1 MNILITLLVIAL
13 VAYGMLKQY
22 NPQVVLMTAGIVFF
36 VTSYYYLGLSPIPL
50 EKSNGFLVFDI
61 WEKFSDITNNRLASI
76 GLTLVSIA
84 GVSTYLNK
92 IGASSSLIKATS
104 NVILKISNPY
114 ILLFVALIVVS
125 ILYIFITG
133 ATSLSLLLMATI
145 YPILRN
151 AGISAKTMAAT
162 IIIPTS
168 WEYGPGQINAVVGAE
183 AINLN
188 MIDYVILHQTPLQVI
203 MVLAIAI
210 INVVYQRYMD
220 KKENFNY
227 LEEKGQFLNT
237 LEENK
242 AEKEESPKYYALFPL
257 IPFVLLILF
266 SGMFIEEFTISIPV
280 AMMSTIMICMIIE
293 MIRFRSIKKA
303 FSHFQ
308 AWLEGTGAIFATVI
322 TLMIAAE
329 FFAKGLESVGAI
341 SSLLTAAEQFALP
354 PVLLAILFCLFI
366 LLTAFITGSGNAP
379 VLAFVSLVPSVSAQ
393 FGINPLLMLVPI
405 LTAAGVGRS
414 MSPVAGV
421 VITVSGMA
429 KLSPFDIIKR
439 TSVPVI
445 TSLII
450 TLVYS
455 FIRYS

>member
-1 MNILITLLVIAL
+1 
-13 VAYGMLKQY
+13 
-22 NPQVVLMTAGIVFF
+22 
-36 VTSYYYLGLSPIPL
+36 
-50 EKSNGFLVFDI
+50 
-61 WEKFSDITNNRLASI
+61 
-76 GLTLVSIA
+76 
-84 GVSTYLNK
+84 
-92 IGASSSLIKATS
+92 
-104 NVILKISNPY
+104 
-114 ILLFVALIVVS
+114 
-125 ILYIFITG
+125 
-133 ATSLSLLLMATI
+133 
-145 YPILRN
+145 
-151 AGISAKTMAAT
+151 
-162 IIIPTS
+162 
-168 WEYGPGQINAVVGAE
+168 
-183 AINLN
+183 
-188 MIDYVILHQTPLQVI
+188 
-203 MVLAIAI
+203 
-210 INVVYQRYMD
+210 
-220 KKENFNY
+220 
-227 LEEKGQFLNT
+227 
-237 LEENK
+237 
-242 AEKEESPKYYALFPL
+242 
-257 IPFVLLILF
+257 
-266 SGMFIEEFTISIPV
+266 MFIEEFTISIPV

-429 KLSPFDIIKR
+429 NLSPFDIIKR